1 MVAVTLIA
9 GVAVFGWV
17 NGQAAASEN
26 AVGQNDAKQVN
37 YDQESFVIVSVQF
50 SDSNPSGCPVSSGH
64 TYCNQV
70 SVAIYN
76 NGAVGLT
83 IQSIVFSNSTAKSVS
98 GATVPLLSVSLTL
111 PTSTSTTYTMAYT
124 CGLASGSSSS
134 PSPTQPVKI
143 QSVPP
148 TVYTFTLPAACVVTS
163 GILDGASYSLHV
175 LGLYGNLVTTQVTA
189 NG

>member
-1 MVAVTLIA
+1 MVAVTLVA

-17 NGQAAASEN
+17 NGQAATSEN
-26 AVGQNDAKQVN
+26 ALGQNEAKQAN
-37 YDQESFVIVSVQF
+37 YEQESFVIVSVQF
-50 SDSNPSGCPVSSGH
+50 SDSNPSGCQVTSGQ

-76 NGAVGLT
+76 NGGIGLT
-83 IQSIVFSNSTAKSVS
+83 IQSIVFSNSTDKSAS
-98 GATVPLLSVSLTL
+98 GVTVPLLSVSLTL
-111 PTSTSTTYTMAYT
+111 PTPTSTTYTMSYT
-124 CGLASGSSSS
+124 CGFVTGSSSS
-134 PSPTQPVKI
+134 PSPTQPVKK

-148 TVYTFTLPAACVVTS
+148 TIYTFTLPSACPVSS
-163 GILDGASYSLHV
+163 GILDGASYTVQV